1 MRTVAIPYQV
11 LGNQLFTQILKWPAR
26 CACCGRE
33 HPGSWTPLGF
43 DAEAT
48 FDRSHTV
55 RTSYPLK
62 WSVPYCQACK
72 KHVSREMLT
81 SGGMLFAPVL
91 IVLFLMWA
99 GLGYWI
105 FTMGYATE
113 TIATWQDAVA
123 ILAWLGA
130 GALMVLLALVL
141 YRWFER
147 TKEQRI

>member
-1 MRTVAIPYQV
+1 
-11 LGNQLFTQILKWPAR
+11 
-26 CACCGRE
+26 
-33 HPGSWTPLGF
+33 
-43 DAEAT
+43 
-48 FDRSHTV
+48 
-55 RTSYPLK
+55 
-62 WSVPYCQACK
+62 
-72 KHVSREMLT
+72 
-81 SGGMLFAPVL
+81 MLFAPVL